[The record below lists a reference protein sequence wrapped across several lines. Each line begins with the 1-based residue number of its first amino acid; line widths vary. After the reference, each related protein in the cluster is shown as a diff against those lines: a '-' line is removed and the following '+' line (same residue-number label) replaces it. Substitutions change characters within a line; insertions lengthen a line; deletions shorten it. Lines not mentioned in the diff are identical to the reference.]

1 MTANPVP
8 LVLVVESDSIQRDLI
23 KLCLQRIG
31 CDVIST
37 RSPNKIPSII
47 SKQHPSLLI
56 LDTFLPGSS
65 GLEVIKDLNLK
76 KLLKNTLVLLISA
89 YGFSEIIQ
97 QAKDAGVHEFL
108 IKPLDLDDFS
118 ARVKSMLKI

>member
-1 MTANPVP
+1 MTANPIP

-23 KLCLQRIG
+23 QLCLQRIG
-31 CDVIST
+31 CEVISI
-37 RSPNKIPSII
+37 RSPNKISSIL
-47 SKQHPSLLI
+47 SKRHPSLLI

-97 QAKDAGVHEFL
+97 QAKDAGVQEFL

-118 ARVKSMLKI
+118 TRVKAMLKI

>member
-1 MTANPVP
+1 MTVNPVP

-31 CDVIST
+31 CEVVST
-37 RSPNKIPSII
+37 RNPNKISSIL

-65 GLEVIKDLNLK
+65 GLEVIKDLNQK

-108 IKPLDLDDFS
+108 IKPLDLEDFS
-118 ARVKSMLKI
+118 ARVKAMLKI

>member
-23 KLCLQRIG
+23 QLCLQRIG
-31 CDVIST
+31 CEVVST
-37 RSPNKIPSII
+37 RNPNKISTIL

-65 GLEVIKDLNLK
+65 GLEVIKDLNQK

-97 QAKDAGVHEFL
+97 QAKDAGVQEFL
-108 IKPLDLDDFS
+108 IKPLDLEDFS
-118 ARVKSMLKI
+118 CRVKAMLKI